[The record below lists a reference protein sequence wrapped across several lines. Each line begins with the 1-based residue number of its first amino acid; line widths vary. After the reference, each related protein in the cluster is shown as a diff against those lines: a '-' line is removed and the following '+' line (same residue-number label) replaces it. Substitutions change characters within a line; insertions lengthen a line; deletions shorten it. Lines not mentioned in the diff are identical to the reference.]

1 MKTIKAVVVV
11 GLNAG
16 YFHKNQSEATP
27 ADFGRLYQQTADEV
41 FEKSGIYV
49 GSLISGASVLYKEDW
64 GCPAG
69 GEDAIRIEADCNPT
83 YASGDPAVYID
94 SWKKALVRI
103 IEVLMER
110 LSQTTVTLTFIES
123 EMLYLKK

>member
-64 GCPAG
+64 GCPRGAKMQS
-69 GEDAIRIEADCNPT
+69 ASKRIAT
-83 YASGDPAVYID
+83 RRTRRVIQLSILTVG
-94 SWKKALVRI
+94 K
-103 IEVLMER
+103 R
-110 LSQTTVTLTFIES
+110 LSS
-123 EMLYLKK
+123 GSSRS